1 MISPPGFEQWPWT
14 ESTHAGST
22 LAGSLCGPRII
33 MPPILSGLSIPA
45 VALPGSELVQDMT
58 HRLRRPSVIDA
69 EARVAR
75 YGLWGCP
82 ESSFGNVDAS
92 ADSSLA
98 VTSRYVMQSDT
109 DPCVAALERCMAAQC
124 LTCGAPPCIR

>member
-1 MISPPGFEQWPWT
+1 
-14 ESTHAGST
+14 
-22 LAGSLCGPRII
+22 

-75 YGLWGCP
+75 YGLWGL
-82 ESSFGNVDAS
+82 SRVILRDDVDAS

-98 VTSRYVMQSDT
+98 VTSRYVHVMRADT
-109 DPCVAALERCMAAQC
+109 DPCVAALERCLAA
-124 LTCGAPPCIR
+124 